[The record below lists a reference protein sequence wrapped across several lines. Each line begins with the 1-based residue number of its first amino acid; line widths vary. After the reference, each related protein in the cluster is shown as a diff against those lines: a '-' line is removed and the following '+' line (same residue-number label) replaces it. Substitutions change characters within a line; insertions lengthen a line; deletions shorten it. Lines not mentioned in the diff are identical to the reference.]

1 MADEKTPREQLLEKQ
16 IKILV
21 ERQRSLMALQGSE
34 KPSEAAK
41 GLFPIEKE
49 DLVRGII
56 MREVLGPPKG
66 LEG

>member
-16 IKILV
+16 LKILV
-21 ERQRSLMALQGSE
+21 ERQRSLMDRQASE
-34 KPSEAAK
+34 KSSKTSK
-41 GLFPIEKE
+41 GLFPIEKD